1 MKIESLFD
9 EWTEYIE
16 LLIQDAISR
25 GQISSKIN
33 VRATAQALL
42 AFVEGT
48 LLMDKTYNDPEVM
61 KNISDNAFN
70 ILRVIK

>member
-1 MKIESLFD
+1 MKIESIFD

-48 LLMDKTYNDPEVM
+48 LLMGKTYNDPEVM

>member
-1 MKIESLFD
+1 MKIESIFD

-48 LLMDKTYNDPEVM
+48 LLKVHY
-61 KNISDNAFN
+61 
-70 ILRVIK
+70 

>member
-1 MKIESLFD
+1 MQHSGLMKIESIFD

-48 LLMDKTYNDPEVM
+48 LLMVHY
-61 KNISDNAFN
+61 
-70 ILRVIK
+70 

>member
-48 LLMDKTYNDPEVM
+48 LLMGKTYNDLEVM